1 MGKWCLQLWT
11 EITTTIYK
19 NLLPFFNSKSIL
31 LLFIV
36 LYLFLIVVAVPL
48 NNHHFY
54 KYFRFII
61 LTSSLHRIASHH
73 FAKHSPHTFLL
84 CQFLVISIRINVL
97 VKSEQKKKP
106 NKQTNKPELK
116 TVFLIMGPSNFLP
129 KRRREKKTI
138 TQIQNIIK
146 LN

>member
-84 CQFLVISIRINVL
+84 CQFLVISIRVNVL
-97 VKSEQKKKP
+97 VKSEQKKKKP
-106 NKQTNKPELK
+106 NKQTRAQNCF
-116 TVFLIMGPSNFLP
+116 FLIMGPTNFLP
-129 KRRREKKTI
+129 KRREKKTI